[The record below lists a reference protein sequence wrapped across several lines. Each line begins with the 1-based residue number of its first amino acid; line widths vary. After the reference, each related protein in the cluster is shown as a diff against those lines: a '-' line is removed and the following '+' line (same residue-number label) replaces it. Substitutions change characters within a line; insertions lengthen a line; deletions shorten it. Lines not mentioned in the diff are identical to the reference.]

1 MKDSGVEL
9 LGLSVDT
16 KWFNDIVLTLF
27 MLQET
32 KMLGCHNDFK
42 FIRGGIIL
50 DVCIVTHSWV
60 GSIIEQVIPAIIRQ
74 MFSGY
79 KQRYFHEVVNGTV

>member
-50 DVCIVTHSWV
+50 DVCIVTHS
-60 GSIIEQVIPAIIRQ
+60 
-74 MFSGY
+74 
-79 KQRYFHEVVNGTV
+79 